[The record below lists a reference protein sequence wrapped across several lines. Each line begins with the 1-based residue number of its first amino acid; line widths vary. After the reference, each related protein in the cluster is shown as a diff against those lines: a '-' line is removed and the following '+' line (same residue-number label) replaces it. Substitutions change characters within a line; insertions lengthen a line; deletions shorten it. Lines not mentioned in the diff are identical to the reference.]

1 MSNPFHDLFQF
12 LQSSTLHGRFPIY
25 VLIALLIAS
34 VVIAVFNLVRNP
46 EQRTSAKIYTWLAR
60 LFVGGMWYQQ
70 MLWKMPPSF
79 TDNPD
84 GSGGLRYWMGEMGKY
99 AAFKPHASFVND
111 LMLPHFNLFAFQVWA
126 GETFIAVSLML
137 GLFTRLGGLL
147 GTLMAINLWLGLY
160 NRPNEWPWTYFFL
173 ILLNGSFLFLRAGRS
188 LGVDA
193 LFATEATP
201 STGLVRRAIIWIS

>member
-60 LFVGGMWYQQ
+60 LFVGGMWFQQ
-70 MLWKMPPSF
+70 MLWKLPPTF
-79 TDNPD
+79 TDSAD

-99 AAFKPHASFVND
+99 AAFKQQAALVND
-111 LMLPHFNLFAFQVWA
+111 LMLPHFKIFALQVWA
-126 GETFIAVSLML
+126 AETFVAVSLML

-147 GTLMAINLWLGLY
+147 GALMALNLWLGLY

-173 ILLNGSFLFLRAGRS
+173 ILLNGFFLFLRAGRS

-201 STGLVRRAIIWIS
+201 STGLVGRAIIWIS

>member
-1 MSNPFHDLFQF
+1 MSNPFHDLFEF
-12 LQSSTLHGRFPIY
+12 LQRSTLHGRLPIY
-25 VLIALLIAS
+25 VFIGLVIAS
-34 VVIAVFNLVRNP
+34 VVIAVFSLVRNS
-46 EQRTSAKIYTWLAR
+46 EQRTGAKVYTWLAR
-60 LFVGGMWYQQ
+60 LFVGAMWYQQ

-99 AAFKPHASFVND
+99 ASFKPHASLVND
-111 LMLPHFNLFAFQVWA
+111 LMLPYFNLFAFQVWA

-173 ILLNGSFLFLRAGRS
+173 ILLNGFFLFLRAGRS

>member
-1 MSNPFHDLFQF
+1 MSNPFHNLFEF
-12 LQSSTLHGRFPIY
+12 LQSSTLHGRLPIY
-25 VLIALLIAS
+25 VFTALLVAS

-79 TDNPD
+79 TDKPD
-84 GSGGLRYWMGEMGKY
+84 GSGGLRYWMGEMAKY
-99 AAFKPHASFVND
+99 ASFKPHASLVND
-111 LMLPHFNLFAFQVWA
+111 LFLPQFNLFALQVWA

-173 ILLNGSFLFLRAGRS
+173 ILLNGFFFFLRAGRS

-201 STGLVRRAIIWIS
+201 STGLVRRAIFWIS

>member
-1 MSNPFHDLFQF
+1 MSNPFSDFLQF
-12 LQSSTLHGRFPIY
+12 LQNSTIHGRFPIY
-25 VLIALLIAS
+25 AFVLLLIAS
-34 VVIAVFNLVRNP
+34 CVIAFLNFKRNA
-46 EQRTSAKIYTWLAR
+46 EQRTMKKAYTWLAR

-70 MLWKMPPSF
+70 MLWKMPPTF

-84 GSGGLRYWMGEMGKY
+84 GSGGLRYWMGEMAKY
-99 AAFKPHASFVND
+99 AAFKPQGALVND
-111 LMLPHFNLFAFQVWA
+111 VMLPHFQVFAFQVWA
-126 GETFIAVSLML
+126 GETLIAVSLML

-173 ILLNGSFLFLRAGRS
+173 ILLNGFFFFLPAGRA

-193 LFATEATP
+193 LIAPKTT
-201 STGLVRRAIIWIS
+201 SGGVVKRLISWIT

>member
-1 MSNPFHDLFQF
+1 MSNPFSDFLQF
-12 LQSSTLHGRFPIY
+12 LQKNTIHGRFPIY
-25 VLIALLIAS
+25 VFFLLLIAS
-34 VVIAVFNLVRNP
+34 CVIAFLNFKRNA
-46 EQRTSAKIYTWLAR
+46 EQRTMKKTYTWLAR

-70 MLWKMPPSF
+70 MLWKMPPTF

-84 GSGGLRYWMGEMGKY
+84 GSGGLRYWMGEMAQY
-99 AAFKPHASFVND
+99 AAFKPQGTLVND
-111 LMLPHFNLFAFQVWA
+111 LMLPHFQVFAFQVWA
-126 GETFIAVSLML
+126 GETLIAVSLIL

-173 ILLNGSFLFLRAGRS
+173 ILLNGFFLFLPAGRA

-193 LFATEATP
+193 LIARKTT
-201 STGLVRRAIIWIS
+201 SGGVVKRLISWII